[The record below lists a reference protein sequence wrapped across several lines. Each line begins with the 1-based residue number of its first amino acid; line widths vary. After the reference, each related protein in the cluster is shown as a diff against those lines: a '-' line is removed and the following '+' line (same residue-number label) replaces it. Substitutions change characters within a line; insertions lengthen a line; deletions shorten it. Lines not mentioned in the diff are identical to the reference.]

1 MALKLAVFGN
11 PVAHSMSPL
20 IHQHFAAQCG
30 HEVIYDRLL
39 VDREFKESA
48 DAFFADGG
56 LGCNITVPCKI
67 EAYEYADELTER
79 ARIAKA
85 VNTLKRIDQG
95 SGQVKYLGD
104 NTDGYGFYTDL
115 MRLGCPLAQAKVL
128 VIGAGGAARGILPS
142 LLSKDAAVS
151 ELTIVNRTASKAS
164 QLIDTIANELTDRSD
179 AKVCACSFEDFD
191 STCSYDIL
199 INSTSL
205 SVSKQVPALPDSIY
219 SHAVFAY
226 DLYYTPTGSTVFT
239 EKAKALGVKSCH
251 DGLGMLV
258 GQASLSYELWTSVRP
273 EIAPTLEYLRAQLA
287 K

>member
-20 IHQHFAAQCG
+20 IHQHFAKQCG
-30 HEVIYDRLL
+30 HEVTYERLL
-39 VDREFKESA
+39 VDREFNDCA

-67 EAYEYADELTER
+67 EAYEYANELTDR

-85 VNTLKRIDQG
+85 VNTLKRVED
-95 SGQVKYLGD
+95 SNGQVKYIGD

-115 MRLGCPLAQAKVL
+115 KRLGCPLAGAKVL
-128 VIGAGGAARGILPS
+128 VIGAGGAARGILPA

-151 ELTIVNRTASKAS
+151 ELTIVNRTVSKA
-164 QLIDTIANELTDRSD
+164 QELIENIAKELSDRSD
-179 AKVCACSFEDFD
+179 AKVSACSFEDLD
-191 STCSYDIL
+191 ASCGYDVL

-205 SVSKQVPALPDSIY
+205 SVTKQLPSLPGSIY
-219 SHAVFAY
+219 SNAAFAY

-239 EKAKALGVKSCH
+239 EKAKSLGVTSSH

-258 GQASLSYELWTSVRP
+258 GQATLSYELWTGVRP
-273 EIAPTLEYLRAQLA
+273 EIAPTLEYLRAELA
-287 K
+287 